1 LLDDGE
7 VLADDLAVLEDDAL
21 AVALCSAGLWRAAF
35 VLLVI
40 LLVAAGAP
48 VAGRLLVD
56 ARSPTAA
63 WPLAFLG
70 LEAVRTA
77 FLGREEH
84 AALTIGALA
93 TFMAN
98 APLNMLRP
106 AKLNTVS
113 APSAAGLRISALTCA
128 TSLL

>member
-21 AVALCSAGLWRAAF
+21 AVALCCARLWRAVF
-35 VLLVI
+35 VVLVA
-40 LLVAAGAP
+40 LLVAAVAP
-48 VAGRLLVD
+48 VA
-56 ARSPTAA
+56 ARSLATARS
-63 WPLAFLG
+63 LTFLG

-98 APLNMLRP
+98 ASLNMLKP

>member
-1 LLDDGE
+1 VLD
-7 VLADDLAVLEDDAL
+7 ADAL
-21 AVALCSAGLWRAAF
+21 AAALCCAGLWRAGF
-35 VLLVI
+35 VLLAA

-48 VAGRLLVD
+48 VA
-56 ARSPTAA
+56 ARSLVAPRRPAA
-63 WPLAFLG
+63 TWLLAFLG

-77 FLGREEH
+77 FLGRDAH

-98 APLNMLRP
+98 ASPNMLKP